1 MTDDRV
7 KRLEDALCMAICIIM
22 NCEGLNR
29 IQGNNS
35 GTLAKFA
42 NELVEESGMD
52 FDAVLM
58 RIFDEEET
66 KCQNS

>member
-1 MTDDRV
+1 
-7 KRLEDALCMAICIIM
+7 M

-58 RIFDEEET
+58 RIFNEEEAA
-66 KCQNS
+66 